1 MGGERGARRSCS
13 PKKDGNACNFL
24 PKSRQKQL
32 LFPRVCCKIADVFAE
47 MSEWFKEHDWKSCDG
62 GDSSGGSNPLLCAM
76 KTRLL
81 AGFFVAQR
89 REMRKSVFTE
99 VRAPDMRKKCLLA
112 IAFFAMAHK
121 HEVRSRRRR
130 SAAQERK
137 GVRSRRRRFRG
148 AAEENPSLRQTMS
161 IRTLIFSRGSYSF
174 SRTIISEYACKDDL
188 SNLLFRVGY
197 GSIVPR
203 GSQRPQNRR
212 RKQLYKRIESRVR
225 ICSLLDSFAVRK
237 LLYVLI
243 TQRF

>member
-99 VRAPDMRKKCLLA
+99 VRA
-112 IAFFAMAHK
+112 
-121 HEVRSRRRR
+121 RRRR
-130 SAAQERK
+130 SAAHERTDA
-137 GVRSRRRRFRG
+137 RFRRRRFRG

-161 IRTLIFSRGSYSF
+161 IRTLIFYRGSYSF

-188 SNLLFRVGY
+188 SNLLFRSAMV
-197 GSIVPR
+197 
-203 GSQRPQNRR
+203 
-212 RKQLYKRIESRVR
+212 
-225 ICSLLDSFAVRK
+225 A
-237 LLYVLI
+237 
-243 TQRF
+243 

>member
-1 MGGERGARRSCS
+1 MYPSRAPVFHASPPAKAPPMGGERGARRGCS

-130 SAAQERK
+130 SAAHERTDA
-137 GVRSRRRRFRG
+137 RFRRRRFRD
-148 AAEENPSLRQTMS
+148 ARS
-161 IRTLIFSRGSYSF
+161 IQNTLLHQRSKRARS
-174 SRTIISEYACKDDL
+174 
-188 SNLLFRVGY
+188 
-197 GSIVPR
+197 VPR
-203 GSQRPQNRR
+203 SRLRYSRAVMPIYF
-212 RKQLYKRIESRVR
+212 LYSVQK
-225 ICSLLDSFAVRK
+225 CSG
-237 LLYVLI
+237 
-243 TQRF
+243 QE